1 MAEGN
6 RVVTVGVDT
15 HKDAHVAAALDA
27 SGALL
32 GTASFPAD
40 ARGYASMVAW
50 MRAFGR
56 VEAAGVEGT
65 GGYGAGLARAL
76 DAAGVRVLEVS
87 APDRSERRR
96 RGKSDGIDAEQAAR
110 AALAGTRCAP
120 AKSRC
125 AEMGALGA
133 LEAAYAGAVKARTA
147 ALNALQAQ
155 VVALPEEARAP
166 LRGKGS
172 SELVRACASMR
183 SGAGSSPETLAKVA
197 LRSLARRARMLDEEA
212 KGLEAE
218 IDALTKALAPSTRSL
233 LGAGPHVAA
242 RLLLA
247 AGANVSRLRSEA
259 SFSMLCGASPV
270 PVSSGRADRHRLS
283 RAGDRRANSALYTMA
298 ITRMAHDE
306 RTRSYV
312 ARRMSE
318 GKTKKDA
325 IRCLKRYIAREA
337 YRALAQD
344 MEALGMS

>member
-183 SGAGSSPETLAKVA
+183 PGAGSSPETLAKVA
-197 LRSLARRARMLDEEA
+197 ARSLARQAVHARRGEEPM
-212 KGLEAE
+212 EAE
-218 IDALTKALAPSTRSL
+218 IGNAHEGARPVDEVAPRGGRTSPR
-233 LGAGPHVAA
+233 AAA
-242 RLLLA
+242 RRDSA
-247 AGANVSRLRSEA
+247 SRACARRRRSPCSEA
-259 SFSMLCGASPV
+259 SPM
-270 PVSSGRADRHRLS
+270 PVSSGRSGNRHRLS
-283 RAGDRRANSALYTMA
+283 RGRLRQ
-298 ITRMAHDE
+298 
-306 RTRSYV
+306 V
-312 ARRMSE
+312 ARRSTPWRSPAWATS
-318 GKTKKDA
+318 G
-325 IRCLKRYIAREA
+325 CLRGAQDVGGRRTPSAASKLHRPRA

-344 MEALGMS
+344 MEAMGMS

>member
-183 SGAGSSPETLAKVA
+183 PGAGSSPETLAKVA

-218 IDALTKALAPSTRSL
+218 IDALTKAL

-298 ITRMAHDE
+298 ITRMAHDG

>member
-183 SGAGSSPETLAKVA
+183 PGAGSSPETLAKVA

-247 AGANVSRLRSEA
+247 AGANVSRLRPEA
-259 SFSMLCGASPV
+259 
-270 PVSSGRADRHRLS
+270 
-283 RAGDRRANSALYTMA
+283 
-298 ITRMAHDE
+298 
-306 RTRSYV
+306 
-312 ARRMSE
+312 
-318 GKTKKDA
+318 
-325 IRCLKRYIAREA
+325 
-337 YRALAQD
+337 
-344 MEALGMS
+344 

>member
-183 SGAGSSPETLAKVA
+183 PGAGSSPETLAKVA

-233 LGAGPHVAA
+233 LGRARTSPRGCCSPQAPTSRACARRRRSPCSAGRAPCPSRAAGPIGTA
-242 RLLLA
+242 
-247 AGANVSRLRSEA
+247 
-259 SFSMLCGASPV
+259 
-270 PVSSGRADRHRLS
+270 
-283 RAGDRRANSALYTMA
+283 
-298 ITRMAHDE
+298 
-306 RTRSYV
+306 
-312 ARRMSE
+312 
-318 GKTKKDA
+318 
-325 IRCLKRYIAREA
+325 
-337 YRALAQD
+337 
-344 MEALGMS
+344 

>member
-183 SGAGSSPETLAKVA
+183 PGAGSSPETLAKVA

-233 LGAGPHVAA
+233 LGAGPHGP
-242 RLLLA
+242 R
-247 AGANVSRLRSEA
+247 
-259 SFSMLCGASPV
+259 
-270 PVSSGRADRHRLS
+270 RADPLLRGAQDVGGQDEEGRHPLPQALHRPRGLPRP
-283 RAGDRRANSALYTMA
+283 RAGYGGPGDVVR
-298 ITRMAHDE
+298 
-306 RTRSYV
+306 
-312 ARRMSE
+312 
-318 GKTKKDA
+318 
-325 IRCLKRYIAREA
+325 
-337 YRALAQD
+337 
-344 MEALGMS
+344 

>member
-155 VVALPEEARAP
+155 VVGLPEEA
-166 LRGKGS
+166 
-172 SELVRACASMR
+172 
-183 SGAGSSPETLAKVA
+183 
-197 LRSLARRARMLDEEA
+197 
-212 KGLEAE
+212 
-218 IDALTKALAPSTRSL
+218 
-233 LGAGPHVAA
+233 
-242 RLLLA
+242 
-247 AGANVSRLRSEA
+247 
-259 SFSMLCGASPV
+259 
-270 PVSSGRADRHRLS
+270 
-283 RAGDRRANSALYTMA
+283 
-298 ITRMAHDE
+298 
-306 RTRSYV
+306 
-312 ARRMSE
+312 
-318 GKTKKDA
+318 
-325 IRCLKRYIAREA
+325 
-337 YRALAQD
+337 
-344 MEALGMS
+344 

>member
-96 RGKSDGIDAEQAAR
+96 RGKSDGIDAEQASR

-133 LEAAYAGAVKARTA
+133 LEAAYAGAVKAR
-147 ALNALQAQ
+147 
-155 VVALPEEARAP
+155 
-166 LRGKGS
+166 
-172 SELVRACASMR
+172 
-183 SGAGSSPETLAKVA
+183 
-197 LRSLARRARMLDEEA
+197 RRR
-212 KGLEAE
+212 
-218 IDALTKALAPSTRSL
+218 
-233 LGAGPHVAA
+233 
-242 RLLLA
+242 
-247 AGANVSRLRSEA
+247 
-259 SFSMLCGASPV
+259 
-270 PVSSGRADRHRLS
+270 
-283 RAGDRRANSALYTMA
+283 
-298 ITRMAHDE
+298 
-306 RTRSYV
+306 
-312 ARRMSE
+312 
-318 GKTKKDA
+318 
-325 IRCLKRYIAREA
+325 
-337 YRALAQD
+337 
-344 MEALGMS
+344 

>member
-183 SGAGSSPETLAKVA
+183 PGAGSSPETLAKVA

-212 KGLEAE
+212 KGL
-218 IDALTKALAPSTRSL
+218 STRS
-233 LGAGPHVAA
+233 
-242 RLLLA
+242 R
-247 AGANVSRLRSEA
+247 RRSPRRR
-259 SFSMLCGASPV
+259 GR
-270 PVSSGRADRHRLS
+270 SSGRARTSPRGCCSPQAPTS
-283 RAGDRRANSALYTMA
+283 RAC
-298 ITRMAHDE
+298 
-306 RTRSYV
+306 
-312 ARRMSE
+312 ARRRRSPCSA
-318 GKTKKDA
+318 G
-325 IRCLKRYIAREA
+325 
-337 YRALAQD
+337 RAPCPSRA
-344 MEALGMS
+344 AGPIGTA

>member
-40 ARGYASMVAW
+40 ARGY
-50 MRAFGR
+50 
-56 VEAAGVEGT
+56 
-65 GGYGAGLARAL
+65 GAGLARAL

-96 RGKSDGIDAEQAAR
+96 RGKSDGIDAEQASR

-120 AKSRC
+120 AKSHC

-183 SGAGSSPETLAKVA
+183 PGAGSSPETLAKVA

>member
-65 GGYGAGLARAL
+65 GGYGAGLARA
-76 DAAGVRVLEVS
+76 LEVS

-183 SGAGSSPETLAKVA
+183 PGAGSSPETLAKVA

-298 ITRMAHDE
+298 ITRMAHDG